1 MGNFSRNL
9 PKEQRASSACDLC
22 RKRKSKCDEQKPCRL
37 CRKRNLQCTY
47 RRPILVFTD
56 EALGNSQASARQL
69 DDGFAA
75 QKLIESQTISPLGA
89 VAELSVE
96 DECNFAPVF
105 ASAANSGYSDLNCPE
120 PCYENPSSEP
130 AKDYAM
136 TNGKAKARPDIDV
149 PLQDFSAFIKQPTWR
164 DLHSEWPHVEKLI
177 CPYIKCHV
185 RKPSDHVESSLGGF
199 SSAGATA
206 TLGTGLDQ
214 LACPVEQ
221 GMPMSED
228 ADQSIHSALVLM
240 IMALGKICLRRD
252 SAPSA
257 VHLAESLSYDSLAS
271 HHGDISLST
280 RCYLPNEQNEKSRRS
295 STDGFCCGL
304 GFEENAEETIGFG
317 YFAYATNILRHHPET
332 TDIKNVYVNI
342 FAALYCGQ
350 LGRPKD
356 SLAFIQKASGLLQV
370 IIQPVLEKMRKLKQN
385 GQLIQDIEHNQLA
398 LVFWTCLMLESDF
411 KTELPSP
418 GLLLYE
424 DSMPHPNM
432 RLLDGFSKRVCDG
445 YLAQLFL
452 RKQLNDIYQRLCT
465 PELSADARPKK
476 LGDLSEMPN
485 AISKLHWVLPR
496 FACEGNTRNDVLA
509 ARLRAKFWGAQVV
522 IYRPFIQQILFSSD
536 LRRNQV

>member
-69 DDGFAA
+69 NDGFAA

-206 TLGTGLDQ
+206 TLGTGLDHLGRPDTPNQ
-214 LACPVEQ
+214 AQYRIRASDHSMNSHYCKSEACVYVKAFKEHILSMHPIIRPSLLHYWIREFLNHPPTLYTSLPACPVEQ

-228 ADQSIHSALVLM
+228 AGNKLKRGSELFTTGLPRTSRPDQSIHSALVLM

-252 SAPSA
+252 NAPNV

-280 RCYLPNEQNEKSRRS
+280 SEGYPTNYPYYLSSTGCYLPNEQNEKSRRS

-356 SLAFIQKASGLLQV
+356 SLAFIQKASGLLQA
-370 IIQPVLEKMRKLKQN
+370 IIQPLKGSGKDEETQA
-385 GQLIQDIEHNQLA
+385 ERA
-398 LVFWTCLMLESDF
+398 TY
-411 KTELPSP
+411 P
-418 GLLLYE
+418 G
-424 DSMPHPNM
+424 H
-432 RLLDGFSKRVCDG
+432 
-445 YLAQLFL
+445 
-452 RKQLNDIYQRLCT
+452 
-465 PELSADARPKK
+465 
-476 LGDLSEMPN
+476 
-485 AISKLHWVLPR
+485 
-496 FACEGNTRNDVLA
+496 
-509 ARLRAKFWGAQVV
+509 RA
-522 IYRPFIQQILFSSD
+522 
-536 LRRNQV
+536 